1 MKQIIYILMF
11 AIIIQAAMA
20 VYGGE
25 QYSYV
30 FENCNDLVV
39 NITADNG
46 IDEGEY
52 SILSDCIETSNNS
65 YSCECEDNYI
75 FNMSFAINAVNHYT
89 LTSNQEYVYY
99 VDDGVVESSGSES
112 SGSGGGGGVAPPK
125 EIAVKINDKQTKVIL
140 SQGKVYTF
148 IVGSVT
154 HKIKLDKLYMDR
166 ATITIESEPQTA
178 TLYVGNSKEFNLDSG
193 SIEVTL
199 RKIKGGTAVFIVDD
213 LTETDNAVQEAI
225 EETTVVGDK
234 PTTTTVQQEV
244 TEPKQPK
251 SFVKLLGVLLG
262 IAALIFLVIVITK
275 QIGNKPEENENE
287 NNK

>member
-112 SGSGGGGGVAPPK
+112 SGSSGGGGVAPPK

-178 TLYVGNSKEFNLDSG
+178 TLYVGDSKEFNLDSG
-193 SIEVTL
+193 VIEVTL
-199 RKIKGGTAVFIVDD
+199 NRIKGGTAVFLVDLIEEAELLDDIIIEGD
-213 LTETDNAVQEAI
+213 LTTI
-225 EETTVVGDK
+225 EETQIEGTV
-234 PTTTTVQQEV
+234 TVEI
-244 TEPKQPK
+244 TEQTQTK
-251 SFVKLLGVLLG
+251 SFVKFLVWPLV
-262 IAALIFLVIVITK
+262 ALAIVIIVIVITK
-275 QIGNKPEENENE
+275 RIGNKPEENENE
-287 NNK
+287 